1 MHVCSRNLCLPPE
14 SKKKKSHIISA
25 AMLDFDEG
33 PPKHLRT
40 FVAKK
45 SSFPVTFTA
54 SAPPHHITIY
64 SDDMIITLWQLHYL
78 ESP

>member
-1 MHVCSRNLCLPPE
+1 
-14 SKKKKSHIISA
+14 
-25 AMLDFDEG
+25 MLDFDEG

-40 FVAKK
+40 FIAKK